1 MSHRSLFW
9 PLSLITIVGITFLLL
24 LITAN
29 NQFQTDHVAA
39 ATLCPSDPNDP
50 FYPYCLQTQTAEAPT
65 ATFDLSRII
74 NGCPTLGP
82 NNIPPYPPYQQ
93 CILTQTALIQQTTQR
108 GTVTPSTPTSTLP
121 KATGTVTTTPTWT
134 ATPTG
139 TSSSGNNSVTQPV
152 NTTIPANTV
161 APTASPT
168 ITPTPT
174 PEGPPTL
181 SCIPGE
187 TITIEG
193 TTNPHTALIV
203 TFAERP
209 VGGGFSRAD
218 GYYRIALRIGNERPG
233 RYPVVV
239 EDRATRKE
247 VQELVC
253 QVPNP
258 NATPTPTPNR

>member
-1 MSHRSLFW
+1 MSHRNLFW
-9 PLSLITIVGITFLLL
+9 PISLITIVGMTFMLL

-29 NQFQTDHVAA
+29 TQFQSTHVSA

-50 FYPYCLQTQTAEAPT
+50 FYPYCIQTQTAEAPT
-65 ATFDLSRII
+65 ATFDQSKII
-74 NGCPTLGP
+74 SGCPTLGP
-82 NNIPPYPPYQQ
+82 NNIPPYPPYEQ
-93 CILTQTALIQQTTQR
+93 CLLTRTALLQQTTQK
-108 GTVTPSTPTSTLP
+108 GTVTPSTPTSTLT
-121 KATGTVTTTPTWT
+121 K
-134 ATPTG
+134 PTG
-139 TSSSGNNSVTQPV
+139 TITVTPTRTTTATSTTSSGSQPTSTPIQAPVTS
-152 NTTIPANTV
+152 

-168 ITPTPT
+168 NSPTPT

-181 SCIPGE
+181 HCIPGE

-193 TTNPHTALIV
+193 TTNPRTALIV
-203 TFAERP
+203 TFGARP

-218 GYYRIALRIGNERPG
+218 GAYSIALRIGHERPG

-239 EDRATRKE
+239 EDRATRKI

-258 NATPTPTPNR
+258 SPTPTP